1 MTKNNLI
8 DFRQQTDVKEL
19 RATICVVGS
28 GPAGAIVAVEL
39 ARAGIEV
46 LVVEAGSKAP
56 DHDSDTLDRLEVSGS
71 TDLRFNHARQL
82 GGATNL
88 WAGRLAPFEA
98 IDFQKRDWVEGS
110 GWPFP
115 QKEIEPYYRKVGGVL
130 GIPGAEYFASRRTPG
145 HNFLSSSTIETK
157 PFQWAKKPFLAGDY
171 IESAM
176 KQFPNLK
183 LVLNAPV
190 VRLVE
195 SDNTQ
200 TVEAAEFVLPG
211 GATGQIHARYF
222 VLAAGGL
229 ETPRLLLNS
238 TTVRESGIGN
248 DHDVVGRYLS
258 THPKANMASLILNKA
273 VSTNHALFTDEH
285 VTGGLLRYG
294 IGLSADTQKQHRLL
308 NHYVQL
314 LPFLEYQANTL
325 FEKIKGSGTMD
336 SPLIDRT
343 PLIRGIVPGFGLM
356 VFEVL
361 GRLGRFQHRARKF
374 ILRAFLDQY
383 PDRNNRL
390 ILSSTS
396 DSNGM
401 PKVDVKWVFSERDR
415 ASVLDFFKLM
425 DEDVVARGI
434 GNIEYQKLRE
444 TDDWPIIGI
453 HSHFMGATRMGTD
466 PAVSVTN
473 GDCRV
478 HGSHNLF
485 VAGPSLFP
493 VYGYANPVYTIGALS
508 LRLAD
513 YLKEIAG

>member
-1 MTKNNLI
+1 MPDSSI
-8 DFRQQTDVKEL
+8 TDIKQHPEL
-19 RATICVVGS
+19 EVLRTTVCVIGS

-39 ARAGIEV
+39 ARTGIDV
-46 LVVEAGSKAP
+46 LVVEAGSKLP
-56 DHDSDTLDRLEVSGS
+56 DHDSDTLDHLEVSGS
-71 TDLRFNHARQL
+71 ADLRFNHARQL

-98 IDFQKRDWVEGS
+98 IDFQRRDWVPGS
-110 GWPFP
+110 GWPLSGA
-115 QKEIEPYYRKVGGVL
+115 EIEPYYRKVGDVL
-130 GIPGAEYFASRRTPG
+130 GIPGAEYFANRRTPE
-145 HNFLSSSTIETK
+145 HNFLISSTIETK

-176 KQFPNLK
+176 EQFPNLK
-183 LVLNAPV
+183 LALNAPV
-190 VRLVE
+190 VRLIE
-195 SDNTQ
+195 SNNTQ
-200 TVEAAEFVLPG
+200 TVETAEFILPG
-211 GATGQIHARYF
+211 GDTGRIHARYF
-222 VLAAGGL
+222 VLAAGGI

-238 TTVRESGIGN
+238 TTVRNSGIGN
-248 DHDVVGRYLS
+248 DHDNVGRYLS
-258 THPKANMASLILNKA
+258 THPKANMASLILNKS

-285 VTGGLLRYG
+285 VSGGLLRYG
-294 IGLSADTQKQHRLL
+294 IGLSAETQKQHRLL

-325 FEKIKGSGTMD
+325 FEKIKKSSTMD

-343 PLIRGIVPGFGLM
+343 PLIRGFVPGFGLM

-361 GRLGRFQHRARKF
+361 GRLGRFQRRARKF

-390 ILSSTS
+390 MLSSAC

-401 PKVDVKWVFSERDR
+401 PKVDVKWVFSQPDR
-415 ASVLDFFKLM
+415 VSVLEFFRLM

-434 GNIEYQKLRE
+434 GHIEYQKLRE

-453 HSHFMGATRMGTD
+453 HSHFMGATRMGTN
-466 PAVSVTN
+466 PADSVTN
-473 GDCRV
+473 GDCGV
-478 HGSHNLF
+478 HGSDNLF

-513 YLKEIAG
+513 HLKEITG